1 MRLLTIIRYPLMGV
15 GMLCLLMGMVAGV
28 LRLGFDLPEPVRD
41 FSDAHGPLMVCGFLG
56 TVIGLERAVALGR
69 WWAYTAPLCMGAGGL
84 SLVFGAPSFIGMAL
98 FVAGSVSMVVVS
110 AVALRL
116 QPMMFV
122 AVMGLGAAALLAG
135 NVYWLT
141 GRQVYEIAL
150 WWAAFVT
157 LTIAGE
163 RLDLSRFSQPSAM
176 SKSIFYLIIVMYM
189 AGVVTARFNEE
200 GGVRLAG
207 AGMIGIVL
215 WLSRFD
221 IARKSINSE
230 GMTRFIGAC
239 VLSGY
244 FWLGAGGAIGAIT
257 GHWFPDT
264 YYDAILHSIF
274 LGFAFSM
281 IFGHA
286 PIIFP
291 SVVGIPV
298 TYHPIFYLHMGLLH
312 VTVAVRVIGDI
323 TQIQMAQTWGAL
335 GNLVVIVIFIM
346 NTAFSVIRS
355 RTPRR

>member
-1 MRLLTIIRYPLMGV
+1 MRFLTIIRYPLMAV
-15 GMLCLLMGMVAGV
+15 GMLSLLTGMAAGI

-41 FSDAHGPLMVCGFLG
+41 LSDAHGPLMVCGFLG
-56 TVIGLERAVALGR
+56 TVIGLERSVALGR
-69 WWAYTAPLCMGAGGL
+69 WWAYMAPLCMGAGGL
-84 SLVFGAPSFIGMAL
+84 SLVFGAPPFIAMAL
-98 FVAGSVSMVVVS
+98 FVAGSAVMVMVS
-110 AVALRL
+110 AMALRL

-122 AVMGLGAAALLAG
+122 AVMGLGAVALLAG
-135 NVYWLT
+135 NVYWLM
-141 GRQVYEIAL
+141 GSQIYEVAL

-163 RLDLSRFSQPSAM
+163 RLDLSRFTQPSAM
-176 SKSIFYLIIVMYM
+176 SKSVFYLIIIVYM
-189 AGVVTARFNEE
+189 AGVVTAGFNEE
-200 GGVRLAG
+200 AGVRLAG

-215 WLSRFD
+215 WLARFD

-230 GMTRFIGAC
+230 GVTRFIGAC

-244 FWLGAGGAIGAIT
+244 FWLGVGGSIGVIT
-257 GHWFPDT
+257 GQWFPDT

-298 TYHPIFYLHMGLLH
+298 TYHPIFYVHMGLLH
-312 VTVAVRVIGDI
+312 ITVAVRILGDI

-335 GNLVVIVIFIM
+335 GNMVVVVIFIM

-355 RTPRR
+355 RTLAR